1 MFGKKKR
8 NPEYKLYDI
17 TNSQNGMYLMF
28 KFGLHK
34 QMVQI
39 PTSVAVDYELDFDL
53 LQKAFDIEIQRNDS
67 LRNRFKK
74 VKGKVKQYF
83 IDEYQY
89 TVPMKEFA
97 SVQEQEAFFSEDAQK
112 PVYFLKD
119 ETFRIYFFK

>member
-1 MFGKKKR
+1 
-8 NPEYKLYDI
+8 
-17 TNSQNGMYLMF
+17 MF

-53 LQKAFDIEIQRNDS
+53 LQKAFDIEVQRNDS

-83 IDEYQY
+83 IYY
-89 TVPMKEFA
+89 RN
-97 SVQEQEAFFSEDAQK
+97 SVIHTNKISVAIPINMDKHKHDANRPHKVHHLCQS
-112 PVYFLKD
+112 P
-119 ETFRIYFFK
+119 